1 MTSYGDLDGLWGTAN
16 KIMNQIQDFEPKLI
30 KQTHVKKKTR
40 QYYRINNQLKQELAG
55 LNQRCQSWTAMLLK
69 CTGLSG
75 DTTTYLRY
83 FEAQLKVGE
92 DEPLGENGDLL
103 EDMAHDLHEMK
114 KGIKRVLDMENVSID
129 HLSTDMNP
137 YIICPTY
144 TQLDKVRLSVLKTP
158 GRASLT
164 EHVCGRGL

>member
-1 MTSYGDLDGLWGTAN
+1 MQYKTQYVHMASYGDLDGLWGVAN

-30 KQTHVKKKTR
+30 KQTHVNKKTR

-69 CTGLSG
+69 CTGLSD
-75 DTTTYLRY
+75 DTTTYLRQ

-103 EDMAHDLHEMK
+103 EDMCDDLHEIG
-114 KGIKRVLDMENVSID
+114 KGIQKVLDMENVSID

-137 YIICPTY
+137 YIICPT
-144 TQLDKVRLSVLKTP
+144 QS
-158 GRASLT
+158 
-164 EHVCGRGL
+164 EHDVFRRRKFITFKLR